1 MAIMKLSL
9 TALKKSVASLSVAIQ
24 EQTDNLTPTQK
35 LLHRDGIIQRFEYT
49 YELCWKFMR
58 RALKEAEGESRLD
71 ILANRHDLFR
81 LAAQVGIIQDVT
93 VWMTYHEAR
102 NRTSHIYD
110 EVVAQEVF
118 SVATTFIDDAKD
130 LLEKLEKYA
139 A

>member
-1 MAIMKLSL
+1 MKLSL
-9 TALKKSVASLSVAIQ
+9 TALKKSVTSLSVAVQ

-49 YELCWKFMR
+49 YELSWKFMR

-71 ILANRHDLFR
+71 VLANRYDLFR
-81 LAAQVGIIQDVT
+81 LAAHVGLIQDVNI
-93 VWMTYHEAR
+93 WMTYHEAR
-102 NRTSHIYD
+102 NKTSHIYD

-118 SVATTFIDDAKD
+118 LVAIKFVDDAKD
-130 LLEKLEKYA
+130 LLGKLEKYA

>member
-1 MAIMKLSL
+1 MKLSL
-9 TALKKSVASLSVAIQ
+9 TALKKSVTSLSVAVQ

-49 YELCWKFMR
+49 YELSWKFMR

-71 ILANRHDLFR
+71 VLANRYDLFR
-81 LAAQVGIIQDVT
+81 LAAQVDLISDVRI
-93 VWMTYHEAR
+93 WMTYHEAR
-102 NRTSHIYD
+102 NKTSHIYD

-118 SVATTFIDDAKD
+118 FVAVQFVEDAK
-130 LLEKLEKYA
+130 LLLGKLEKYA

>member
-1 MAIMKLSL
+1 MKLSL
-9 TALKKSVASLSVAIQ
+9 TALKKSVSSLGVAIQ

-49 YELCWKFMR
+49 YELSWKFMR

-71 ILANRHDLFR
+71 VLVNRYDLFR
-81 LAAQVGIIQDVT
+81 LASQVGMIRDAAI
-93 VWMTYHEAR
+93 WMTYHEAR
-102 NRTSHIYD
+102 NKTSHIYD

-118 SVATTFIDDAKD
+118 GIAVKFIDDAKD
-130 LLEKLEKYA
+130 FLEKLEKYA